1 MTDPISL
8 KNTTLHLLRPGI
20 IERPAYDRSR
30 TASRLVHIGVGA
42 FNRSHLAVY
51 LDDLLSLGET
61 ERWGEFG
68 IGLLEGDRALNTA
81 LTEQDYLYGLL
92 LMDNNDVRYR
102 VIGSLTQH
110 LFAPAAKDDVIAR
123 LASPDTAIVS
133 LTVTEGGYFIDDATR
148 RFLESHPDVQH
159 DLEHQNEPKIW
170 LGYVAEA
177 CLRRMAT
184 GGKPFTL
191 LSCDNVHGNGS
202 VARTALLS
210 FADLRNPALT
220 RWIERNV
227 AFPNSM
233 VDRITPRTTD
243 ENRAAIAEK
252 FGVRDLAPVVSE
264 TFRQWVLEDNF
275 IAGRPAFERVG
286 VQMTADVVPY
296 EIMKMR
302 LLNGGHSTLGYSGD
316 LLGYSYIAET
326 AGDPLLRDLLT
337 RFMAEVRPTLRPVPG
352 INLDEYTAS
361 VVNRFSNIAI
371 RDQVARICSDG
382 CAKVAKF
389 LVPSLRDLLA
399 AKQEPQVLP
408 FVIASWL
415 HYLRGF
421 DESGRSMTISDPGLP
436 ALDAFRGAG
445 GKSARLALETPS
457 IFGDLATAYPRV
469 VEAVQANL
477 DEIRSHGVREAIA
490 RALEVARTV

>member
-1 MTDPISL
+1 MTEPISL
-8 KNTTLHLLRPGI
+8 GISSLSLLRSG
-20 IERPAYDRSR
+20 IERPAYDRSK
-30 TASRLVHIGVGA
+30 TTSRLVHIGVGA

-51 LDDLLSLGET
+51 LDDLLSLGESG
-61 ERWGEFG
+61 RWGEFG
-68 IGLLEGDRALNTA
+68 IGLLEGDRALNSA

-102 VIGSLTQH
+102 VIGSLTGH
-110 LFAPAAKDDVIAR
+110 LFAPAAKEAVIAR
-123 LASPDTAIVS
+123 LASPDCAIVS

-148 RFLESHPDVQH
+148 RFLENHPDVRH
-159 DLEHQNEPKIW
+159 DLENPNEPKTW
-170 LGYVAEA
+170 VGFVAAA
-177 CLRRMAT
+177 CERRMAARSA
-184 GGKPFTL
+184 PFTL
-191 LSCDNVHGNGS
+191 LSCDNVHGNGG

-210 FADLRNPALT
+210 FAELRDPALT
-220 RWIERNV
+220 QWIERNV

-264 TFRQWVLEDNF
+264 PFRQWVLEDNF

-286 VQMTADVVPY
+286 VQMTSDVAPY
-296 EIMKMR
+296 EMMKMR

-316 LLGYSYIAET
+316 LLGYSYIAEA

-399 AKQEPQVLP
+399 AGQDPQVLP

-421 DESGRSMTISDPGLP
+421 DENGRPMTISDPGLAAMDP
-436 ALDAFRGAG
+436 FRDAG
-445 GKSARLALETPS
+445 GGDARLALEARS
-457 IFGDLATAYPRV
+457 VFGDIATAYPRV
-469 VEAVQANL
+469 VEAVQAIL
-477 DEIRSHGVREAIA
+477 DDMRRHGVREAIA
-490 RALEVARTV
+490 RALEVARTA

>member
-1 MTDPISL
+1 MTDLISL

-30 TASRLVHIGVGA
+30 TTSRLVHIGVGA

-68 IGLLEGDRALNTA
+68 IGLLEGDRPLNMA

-102 VIGSLTQH
+102 VIGSLTRH
-110 LFAPAAKDDVIAR
+110 LFAPAAKEAVIET
-123 LASPDTAIVS
+123 LASPNTAIVS

-148 RFLESHPDVQH
+148 RFLESHPDVRH
-159 DLEHQNEPKIW
+159 DLEHPSEPKTW
-170 LGYVAEA
+170 VGFVAEA
-177 CLRRMAT
+177 SLRRMAS
-184 GGKPFTL
+184 GGTPFTL
-191 LSCDNVHGNGS
+191 LSCDNVHGNGG

-210 FADLRNPALT
+210 FAELRNPALT

-227 AFPNSM
+227 SFPNSM

-264 TFRQWVLEDNF
+264 PFRQWVLEDNF

-286 VQMTADVVPY
+286 VQMIADVAPY

-302 LLNGGHSTLGYSGD
+302 LLNGGHSTLGYPGD
-316 LLGYSYIAET
+316 LLGYSYIAEA
-326 AGDPLLRDLLT
+326 AGDPLLRDLFT

-399 AKQEPQVLP
+399 VRQDPHVLP

-421 DESGRSMTISDPGLP
+421 DEKGRSMTISDPELP
-436 ALDAFRGAG
+436 ALNAFRDGG

-457 IFGDLATAYPRV
+457 IFGDLATTYPRV
-469 VEAVQANL
+469 VEAVQSSL
-477 DEIRSHGVREAIA
+477 DEMRRHGVREAIA